1 MILNAAIAGFSTRR
15 QIFIT
20 EEDYDRLF
28 RVNIK
33 STFYFI
39 KETLHLLK
47 KGTDANILINSSMV
61 GIHTDR
67 FSGAYAMTKAALI
80 NMAKWLYMELLDDN
94 IRVNAIAPGMVHTT
108 MT

>member
-1 MILNAAIAGFSTRR
+1 MNAATAGYSTRR

-20 EEDYDRLF
+20 EEDYDKLIKI
-28 RVNIK
+28 NIK
-33 STFYFI
+33 ATFYFI

-61 GIHTDR
+61 GLHTDR

-80 NMAKWLYMELLDDN
+80 NLAKWMYMELVDDN
-94 IRVNAIAPGMVHTT
+94 IRVNVIAPGMVHTQ